1 MENRASKVDFLTD
14 RLVILFFFFFCHDS
28 ISIKIKMEPGLPMSF
43 NTQTGDTFRENL
55 IAFGMD

>member
-1 MENRASKVDFLTD
+1 MKNRASKADFLTD
-14 RLVILFFFFFCHDS
+14 RLVIFFFFCHDT
-28 ISIKIKMEPGLPMSF
+28 ISIKIKMKPALPMSF